1 MKEKIKKAMI
11 QSSEKELVARNLY
24 GLIGT
29 SCVLLS
35 YFMVMTNILIFI
47 VGFSLWEIVP
57 IFLFVVA
64 TIGFILSA
72 LVYNLCVSIYDKI
85 NIKKRGGK

>member
-11 QSSEKELVARNLY
+11 QLSEKELVARNLY

-72 LVYNLCVSIYDKI
+72 MVYNLCVSIYDKI
-85 NIKKRGGK
+85 NIKKRGDK